1 MNRLPNAL
9 LAGLLSTAFTLAACG
24 PSVADQDLAK
34 SKERVI
40 PETCGDGIIQE
51 GEFCDDAEGNS
62 DAKIGAC
69 RLDCAY
75 LACEGT
81 TYEALSLEGSA
92 FCAEDVVYTGNVR
105 IEKSNDLEDLSGFTR
120 VMGNL
125 VIAGNVYSSVNMDTL
140 RRIDGNLWI
149 WDSGHLVDFEMP
161 KLEEVGGDILI
172 RNNNSLRDFG
182 MSSLLR
188 FER

>member
-1 MNRLPNAL
+1 
-9 LAGLLSTAFTLAACG
+9 
-24 PSVADQDLAK
+24 
-34 SKERVI
+34 
-40 PETCGDGIIQE
+40 
-51 GEFCDDAEGNS
+51 
-62 DAKIGAC
+62 
-69 RLDCAY
+69 
-75 LACEGT
+75 
-81 TYEALSLEGSA
+81 
-92 FCAEDVVYTGNVR
+92 VVYTGNVR
-105 IEKSNDLEDLSGFTR
+105 IEKSNDLGDLSGFTR

-125 VIAGNVYSSVNMDTL
+125 VIAGNVYSSVSMDTL

-188 FER
+188 VGGNVAIAFNSVLPTCTARGFADLIGEGNITGVVKIEGNQPDSCE